1 MASDPPGDERPAT
14 LNQPGYRGPHEV
26 GHGPGEHPTVRRSGS
41 VGPQVGIA
49 IATGLVLA
57 ALTYVA
63 VLAGII
69 G

>member
-1 MASDPPGDERPAT
+1 MANDGDGKERRHSDLPGGSPPPEA
-14 LNQPGYRGPHEV
+14 
-26 GHGPGEHPTVRRSGS
+26 GHRPGEHPTVRRSGI

-63 VLAGII
+63 VVAGII